1 MNNFLNF
8 LLKKIPLNLFYSKRY
23 YLFDDGGFKADR
35 DNLAND
41 WQVIANDMKCVT
53 KRYEQ

>member
-1 MNNFLNF
+1 MNKFLIF
-8 LLKKIPLNLFYSKRY
+8 LLKKISFNFFHSKRD

-41 WQVIANDMKCVT
+41 WQTVANDMKHAV
-53 KRYEQ
+53 KQYEQ

>member
-8 LLKKIPLNLFYSKRY
+8 LLKKIPLNLFYSKRD

-41 WQVIANDMKCVT
+41 WQVIANDMKCVI